1 MAGEGAMGWLSTVL
15 WTGEEAM
22 GWLGSVLWE
31 DVALERGGYGMAK
44 YSTVTGE
51 WAMGW

>member
-1 MAGEGAMGWLSTVL
+1 MAKYSIVAGEG
-15 WTGEEAM
+15 AM

-31 DVALERGGYGMAK
+31 DVALERGGYGVAK

-51 WAMGW
+51 GAMGWLSTVL

>member
-1 MAGEGAMGWLSTVL
+1 
-15 WTGEEAM
+15 M

-31 DVALERGGYGMAK
+31 DVALERGGYGVAK

-51 WAMGW
+51 WAMGWLSTVL